1 MCGACGDRTVLDWA
15 RPFLAGLPARMA
27 VARAVAGLTGAAAPR
42 VSGRAGG
49 WLVSAPT
56 GRQTVCTGLTELLA
70 AVRPWLPVPA
80 PFDADRASGRV
91 VVPPPETRRGV
102 LVRVDPS
109 APELGAEL
117 AEIDTGAD
125 ADHPGVAD
133 GPDPGAGLEPAEVL
147 LVPDPAAARRAVLR
161 LATPPWSSRV
171 FLAGLDGVD
180 QPWAA
185 RPTEVTCDNPEQV
198 ADLLVWVEHARQAGR
213 LDDTPLRLRS
223 PLDEVSRLDVELRAG
238 HVVRARALS
247 SAGVVIGGALSSP
260 SARPGVIARA

>member
-27 VARAVAGLTGAAAPR
+27 VARAVATAMAGLTGAAAPR

-91 VVPPPETRRGV
+91 VVPPRETRRGV

-109 APELGAEL
+109 APGLGAEL
-117 AEIDTGAD
+117 AEIDTDAD
-125 ADHPGVAD
+125 ADDPDVAD
-133 GPDPGAGLEPAEVL
+133 GADPGAGLGPAGVL
-147 LVPDPAAARRAVLR
+147 LVPDPGAARRAVLR
-161 LATPPWSSRV
+161 LATPPWSARV
-171 FLAGLDGVD
+171 FLVGLGGLD

-198 ADLLVWVEHARQAGR
+198 ADLLVWVEHARQAGC
-213 LDDTPLRLRS
+213 LDETPLRLRA
-223 PLDEVSRLDVELRAG
+223 PLDAASRLDVELRAG
-238 HVVRARALS
+238 HVVRARALPL
-247 SAGVVIGGALSSP
+247 AAVAPGVGQT
-260 SARPGVIARA
+260 GVIARRT